1 MNDQGSSKV
10 FSAFEGKVIT
20 LQGTEENSETVN
32 VHLTAAHW
40 REVKKDAAS
49 ANRLAMDVDGL
60 RLRMSSIEH
69 DVWQL
74 KDRVE
79 LLIQLW
85 QK

>member
-1 MNDQGSSKV
+1 MSEQGSSK
-10 FSAFEGKVIT
+10 AFTSVEGDVIT
-20 LQGTEENSETVN
+20 LLGTEENGETVN